1 MPPRAIFLDMDDTIL
16 DTSGALE
23 ASWSATLD
31 AYGERL
37 PADRAPLRAAIRQ
50 AALDFWRDEAAVG
63 HWRLDLDGARAEVVR
78 RALVAQGLDPDL
90 ARPIADRY
98 GDEAFSRL
106 RLFDDTL
113 ETLDWLRSRGHR
125 LGLLTNGPASLQQR
139 KIARFDLAG
148 HFDVVVIEGVFGKGK
163 PEPAV
168 FEHALAS
175 TGADPH
181 DAWHVG
187 DNLYADIGGA
197 RGVGIHAVWIHRER
211 LELREDLPHVPDRV
225 IGHLHELRAALDE

>member
-23 ASWSATLD
+23 ASWAATLD
-31 AYGERL
+31 AYAGRL
-37 PADRAPLRAAIRQ
+37 PDDRSALRAAIRQ
-50 AALDFWRDEAAVG
+50 AAMDFWRDEAAVG

-78 RALVAQGLDPDL
+78 RALTAQGLDPEL

-98 GDEAFSRL
+98 GEEAFARL

-113 ETLDWLRSRGHR
+113 ATLDWLRSRGHR
-125 LGLLTNGPASLQQR
+125 LGLLTNGPASLQRR
-139 KIARFDLAG
+139 KIARFDLER
-148 HFDVVVIEGVFGKGK
+148 HFDVIVIEGVFGRGK
-163 PEPAV
+163 PDPAV

-175 TGADPH
+175 TGTGAP

-197 RGVGIHAVWIHRER
+197 RAVGIHAVWIHRER
-211 LELREDLPHVPDRV
+211 LELREDLPVVPDRV
-225 IGHLHELRAALDE
+225 IGHLHELQAALEG